1 MECARAD
8 LLREYLG
15 CWRDFNFTALPG
27 GIRLVKPKPYLD
39 ILEVCVNQ
47 TLELGYQIFGVTKQ
61 YQPYQEICI
70 SAQDAG
76 KSYAQDAGES
86 YAQDAGES
94 YARYGK
100 SLGCRFGKGG
110 VQALSVYSISCLGQ
124 HSFYL
129 YSINS
134 WFFELFEFLLS
145 LHTTKWK
152 LNVFDVARHFAMQVY
167 FAIDSN

>member
-15 CWRDFNFTALPG
+15 CWIDFNFTALPG

-47 TLELGYQIFGVTKQ
+47 TLELGHRMFGVTKQ

-70 SAQDAG
+70 SAQESG
-76 KSYAQDAGES
+76 EGYAQEAGEG
-86 YAQDAGES
+86 YAQEAGEG

-100 SLGCRFGKGG
+100 SLGCRFGRGG
-110 VQALSVYSISCLGQ
+110 VQALSVYSISCPGQ
-124 HSFYL
+124 HWFCF
-129 YSINS
+129 YSI
-134 WFFELFEFLLS
+134 
-145 LHTTKWK
+145 
-152 LNVFDVARHFAMQVY
+152 
-167 FAIDSN
+167 